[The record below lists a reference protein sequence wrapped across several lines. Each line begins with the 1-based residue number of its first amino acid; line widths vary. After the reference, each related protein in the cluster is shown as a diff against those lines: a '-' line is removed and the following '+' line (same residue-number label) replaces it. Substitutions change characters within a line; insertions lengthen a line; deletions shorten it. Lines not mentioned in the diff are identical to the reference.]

1 MNAWTRLIVRLYRVL
16 LAFYPSGFR
25 AEFGEE
31 MYAVFTTVLTES
43 QRPGGER
50 TWRLFWREIRHWP
63 GTVFQ
68 EHLRARRRK
77 MSMNGFIEEKPPQRA
92 ELFAAMTIFL
102 LPLISIFTITNSNFP
117 EWMNYIFLVL
127 FWGWIIFAIGL
138 AFSKRF
144 PGWSLPYLG
153 FVLILGLI
161 IGGTDR
167 IWSWIYPYFIQ
178 LFGPRSVWPLLI
190 RIIYVGLFGFIMM
203 FIILLGALVLVNLL
217 RLLPYTRSVWQR
229 IRADW
234 TQLSFMLYGVL
245 VFDIILTF
253 DEYRYEDIWKFIAWT
268 CLALGAW
275 FYLRGKG
282 QKRRILVLIYGATGA
297 KWIVTLAKWILI
309 PLQKWPDGYPI
320 APSETTRWVETGSE
334 LVGWVWIL
342 IMLLVPAFLSF
353 LPPTPG
359 IITSKEEDPIVA

>member
-1 MNAWTRLIVRLYRVL
+1 MNAWTRLIMRLYRIL
-16 LAFYPSGFR
+16 LAFYPSGFQ
-25 AEFGEE
+25 AEFRQE
-31 MYAVFTTVLTES
+31 MQAVFATVLTES

-50 TWRLFWREIRHWP
+50 TWRLLWREMRHWP

-68 EHLRARRRK
+68 EHLRARRMK
-77 MSMNGFIEEKPPQRA
+77 MSINGFIEEKPPQRA

-102 LPLISIFTITNSNFP
+102 LPLISILAITDIGP
-117 EWMNYIFLVL
+117 PQWTDYVLLVL
-127 FWGWIIFAIGL
+127 FWGCIVFAVSL
-138 AFSKRF
+138 AVARRL
-144 PGWSLPYLG
+144 PHWSLPYLG
-153 FVLILGLI
+153 FVLIIGLI

-167 IWSWIYPYFIQ
+167 FWNWIYPYFIQ
-178 LFGPRSVWPLLI
+178 SFGSRYTWPLSI

-203 FIILLGALVLVNLL
+203 ATILLGALVLVNLL

-229 IRADW
+229 IRVDW
-234 TQLSFMLYGVL
+234 TQLSFLLYGAL

-253 DEYRYEDIWKFIAWT
+253 DEYRYEGVWKFMAWT

-282 QKRRILVLIYGATGA
+282 RKRRVLALIYGATGA

-309 PLQKWPDGYPI
+309 PFQKWPDGYPI
-320 APSETTRWVETGSE
+320 APSETIRWVETGSE

-342 IMLLVPAFLSF
+342 IMLLAPALLNF

-359 IITSKEEDPIVA
+359 IITSKEENPVNA